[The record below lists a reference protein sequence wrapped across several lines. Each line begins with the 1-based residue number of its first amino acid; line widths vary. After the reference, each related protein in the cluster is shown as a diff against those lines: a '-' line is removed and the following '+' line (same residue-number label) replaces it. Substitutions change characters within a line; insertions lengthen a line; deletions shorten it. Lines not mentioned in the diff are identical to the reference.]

1 MGDKKSKKDKAKT
14 QKQTGAKQAK
24 AEKQKQDK
32 QQGRMSLSIVHGT
45 TTEPRNLL

>member
-24 AEKQKQDK
+24 VEKRKQDK
-32 QQGRMSLSIVHGT
+32 QQGRT
-45 TTEPRNLL
+45 P